1 MRGPSETGRRSE
13 NVSFGRGLSAKSWT
27 MLLVKVNLP
36 SKPCTAPLRPWQI
49 GLRACSMHP
58 KNTLLSHMA
67 SWKLAAALFNKHV
80 KSGMPMLIE
89 HVKRLQNRS
98 FSYPWTSWWIFAT
111 GPYALGYF
119 LPFSPEIDDRQLEFW
134 EPYFWYNIFS
144 FLYYS
149 VSWYSLLQPP
159 SGGDCE
165 GSSSWQNSA
174 QGECIAVA
182 RAGNFSS

>member
-1 MRGPSETGRRSE
+1 MSIGRVQESIIGTMRGPSETGSRSE
-13 NVSFGRGLSAKSWT
+13 NVSFGRRLSAKSWT

-36 SKPCTAPLRPWQI
+36 SKPCTAPLRPWQM

-98 FSYPWTSWWIFAT
+98 FSYPWTSWWIFA
-111 GPYALGYF
+111 
-119 LPFSPEIDDRQLEFW
+119 LPQDRMRSGTFCNVHPKLMID
-134 EPYFWYNIFS
+134 N
-144 FLYYS
+144 
-149 VSWYSLLQPP
+149 
-159 SGGDCE
+159 
-165 GSSSWQNSA
+165 
-174 QGECIAVA
+174 
-182 RAGNFSS
+182 